1 MRRLCAIAD
10 VSRKSYYAYIKR
22 RGAVDEELE
31 RILAFIRQVQAETCF
46 AVGYRH
52 MAQKIRLELCITVN
66 HKRVHAI
73 MDCYDLLSA
82 VRRKKYTPEQYRRRR
97 EMKALIPRNLLARRF
112 FALRPREVFV
122 GDITYLFCLEQV
134 LYLKTIIDLFNR
146 QVVAWVISEN
156 CDEDLCIATVV
167 QLSLECRLEGTL
179 LHNDKGST
187 YTGYEFQQ
195 LLQDLQIIPSCS
207 DTGKCWD
214 NAPMESFHAVLKTEC
229 LYNRFGKTKFKDRRI
244 RKKDVLK
251 AVTEYIPY
259 YNQVRLK
266 EELGWMSPEE
276 FLKAN
281 SAGTELMIV

>member
-10 VSRKSYYAYIKR
+10 VSRKGYYAYLKR
-22 RGAVDEELE
+22 RDVVDEELQL
-31 RILAFIRQVQAETCF
+31 ILAFIRRVQDETGF

-52 MAQKIRLELCITVN
+52 MTQRIRQELGIVAN

-73 MDCYDLLSA
+73 MARYGLLSV
-82 VRRKKYTPEQYRRRR
+82 VRRKKYTPEQYKRRR
-97 EMKALIPRNLLARRF
+97 EMKSLIPKNLLNRRF
-112 FALRPREVFV
+112 FALRPGEVFV

-134 LYLKTIIDLFNR
+134 LYLKTIIDLYNR

-156 CDEDLCIATVV
+156 CDEDLCSAAVV

-187 YTGYEFQQ
+187 YTAYEFQQ
-195 LLQDLQIIPSCS
+195 LLHDLGIIPSCS

-251 AVTEYIPY
+251 AVTEFIPY

-266 EELGWMSPEE
+266 EDLGWKSPKG
-276 FLKAN
+276 FLESN
-281 SAGTELMIV
+281 PEGTELMVI